1 MNPLASPTPPMPALL
16 ALADGT
22 WHRGHSCGAP
32 GTAFGEIVF
41 NTSMAGYQEI
51 ATDPS
56 YAGQVVCL
64 TYPQQGN
71 YGISPEASEA
81 ARPALSALV
90 VADACRTPSHWRSRE
105 TLPSY
110 LARHG
115 VVAVEGVDTRAVT
128 LAVRGGGAMAAGVST
143 EVLDPDELVA
153 LVRAQP
159 PIAERDL
166 VAAVSC
172 DAPWTETPAAGC
184 GRSVA
189 AVDCGQKAGIVAGL
203 AARGLTVHTLPW
215 DATAA
220 DVLALGADG
229 VFLSNGPGDPASVPG
244 VVACARG
251 LLGRVPTF
259 GICLG
264 HQVMALA
271 AGARTVKLAYGH
283 HGGNEPVMNL
293 LTRTCE
299 VTAQN
304 HNYAVDFPSF
314 GPLVPGE
321 SGGRTSHEADLR
333 CWAERGVA
341 PVALS
346 PEVGRVR
353 LTHVNLNDGTCEGVE
368 YLDRRAFS
376 LQYHPEGRPGPLD
389 GAYGFDAFCALMA
402 GDPDYLVHAVQGRC
416 A

>member
-1 MNPLASPTPPMPALL
+1 MNPLASPTAPVPALL

-22 WHRGHSCGAP
+22 WHRGFSCGAP

-71 YGISPEASEA
+71 YGMSPAASEA
-81 ARPALSALV
+81 PAPALSALV
-90 VADACRTPSHWRSRE
+90 VADACHTPSHWQSRE
-105 TLPSY
+105 SLPAY
-110 LARHG
+110 LERHG
-115 VVAVEGVDTRAVT
+115 VVAIEGVDTRVVT
-128 LAVRGGGAMAAGVST
+128 LAIRGGGAMGAAVST

-153 LVRAQP
+153 LVRAQR
-159 PIAERDL
+159 PIGERNL
-166 VAAVSC
+166 VAGVSC
-172 DAPWTETPAAGC
+172 DAPRTEMPAGDAAFT
-184 GRSVA
+184 VA
-189 AVDCGQKAGIVAGL
+189 AIDCGQKAGIVAGL
-203 AARGLTVHTLPW
+203 VRRGLAVRVLPW
-215 DATAA
+215 NAAA
-220 DVLALGADG
+220 DDVLSSGADG
-229 VFLSNGPGDPASVPG
+229 AFFSNGPGDPASVPE
-244 VVACARG
+244 VAACARG
-251 LLGRVPTF
+251 RHGRVPDY

-271 AGARTVKLAYGH
+271 AGARTVKLAFGH

-293 LTRTCE
+293 VTGTCE

-314 GPLVPGE
+314 GPLVAEE
-321 SGGRTSHEADLR
+321 SGGFSRHEDDLR
-333 CWAERGVA
+333 AWAERGVA

-389 GAYGFDAFCALMA
+389 ASYAFDAFAALMS
-402 GDPDYLVHAVQGRC
+402 GDPCYLAHAVSGRC